1 MTGVMNGKLL
11 GLTQRRGEL
20 LARIA
25 VQREEMT
32 EIEAEWNAPLAL
44 ADQGVAAVRFLRH
57 HPLLVAGAIAFV
69 VIRRHSVAALL
80 WGVWNVWKD
89 YCDFASIPEK
99 S

>member
-1 MTGVMNGKLL
+1 MSGKLL
-11 GLTQRRGEL
+11 GLTQRRDEL

-32 EIEAEWNAPLAL
+32 GIEAEWNAPLAV
-44 ADQGVAAVRFLRH
+44 ADQGVAVVRFLRQ

-69 VIRRHSVAALL
+69 VIRQQSVAALM
-80 WGVWNVWKD
+80 WGVWRVWKG
-89 YCDFASIPEK
+89 YRDFASIPEK